1 MRYIAFAFF
10 LLAFSCQGALAQS
23 APFEIRRPYGTVP
36 QPPERTQ
43 AGPASVAYV
52 WPPEGWSPTSF
63 HGYSRALQAGK
74 PLIVLVQE
82 KNCLWCSRLEGVLLS
97 DPRFVQMQSRAVF
110 ALSELA
116 TDDEKGNNRK
126 LMADLQV
133 DRFPTL
139 LLLEVRSN
147 EIKEL
152 TRIVGFFPADQ
163 IIGRL
168 ESFMK

>member
-1 MRYIAFAFF
+1 
-10 LLAFSCQGALAQS
+10 
-23 APFEIRRPYGTVP
+23 
-36 QPPERTQ
+36 
-43 AGPASVAYV
+43 
-52 WPPEGWSPTSF
+52 
-63 HGYSRALQAGK
+63 
-74 PLIVLVQE
+74 
-82 KNCLWCSRLEGVLLS
+82 
-97 DPRFVQMQSRAVF
+97 
-110 ALSELA
+110 LA

-168 ESFMK
+168 EPFMK